1 MKTTLNTILTFL
13 LFTTISFSQSGQKN
27 FIDQPYIEVTGQVE
41 TEITPNEIY
50 LRIVLNENDK
60 KGRVSIEKQE
70 NKMLVKLKTL
80 NLNLDKNLTVLDFNG
95 FYQKKFLAN
104 NEVSKKKTYQ
114 LIVNNGKM
122 LGEVYRILDKI
133 DISNISIFK
142 VSHSDIERLKRENK
156 IKAIKTAKEKAQDY
170 SAAIDQ
176 NIGKA
181 LFIQETQN
189 FNNYR
194 YDSNSLNEVVVM
206 GYGTKKN
213 KVEEITE
220 LNNKPILLKSTIL
233 ARFSLN

>member
-133 DISNISIFK
+133 DISNISIFI
-142 VSHSDIERLKRENK
+142 S
-156 IKAIKTAKEKAQDY
+156 
-170 SAAIDQ
+170 
-176 NIGKA
+176 
-181 LFIQETQN
+181 
-189 FNNYR
+189 
-194 YDSNSLNEVVVM
+194 
-206 GYGTKKN
+206 
-213 KVEEITE
+213 
-220 LNNKPILLKSTIL
+220 
-233 ARFSLN
+233 